1 MSNLGSNISDFD
13 ISLVTKKLSN
23 LKAMQYLV
31 NSEILNKILLD
42 YKKRTPDND
51 DLDTMINA
59 VLQIHFYVSELEN
72 EIHLLKI
79 GYEENRNDKIRAIER
94 ARRVEKQL
102 AAKKD

>member
-23 LKAMQYLV
+23 SKAMQYLV